1 MFWNRMPRY
10 EIVEPDSMEVLDRGW
25 RRIVSEIGIEFGLP
39 ESLDA
44 FRAAGQKVDG
54 TVVHL
59 DPEFVVEQLA
69 KAPPEF
75 DVQARNPERSLHLG
89 GDAMAFAAVYGPP
102 FVREGDV
109 RRDATYDDFQRLVKL
124 AQRYDEIDTPGG
136 VICEPNDLPLDSRHL
151 DMTFALQTLSDKP
164 FFGSVTSGPNAE
176 DSIRMA
182 EILFGGRDAIEQTPV
197 MFAIVNVNSPLRYD
211 ERMLA
216 ALHAYAAAAQPVIVT
231 PFLLMGAMSPVT
243 IPATIAQQSAEAFA
257 GIALIQLLRPGAPV
271 LLGSFLSTTN
281 MQSGAPNFGGPESA
295 LGLACTGQIARRY
308 GLPWRAGGGALTSSQ
323 TADAQAAYEGMNT
336 MLPAFM
342 AGANLV
348 MHTAGWLESGLVSGY
363 EKFIVDVEILRT
375 LEHEFTPI
383 TIDEAS
389 LAFDAH
395 LEVGH
400 GGHFLG
406 AAHTLERFRE
416 CFYRPFLSSSENFE
430 RWTRNG
436 GRDAAERAA
445 GIWRAE
451 LEAYEP
457 PPLDDGVR
465 EQLEQYVTRRRRELG
480 D

>member
-1 MFWNRMPRY
+1 MPRY
-10 EIVEPDSMEVLDRGW
+10 EIFDPESLVVLDRGW

-39 ESLDA
+39 ESRDA
-44 FRAAGQKVDG
+44 FRTAGQRVDG

-59 DPEFVVEQLA
+59 DPDFVTEQLR
-69 KAPPEF
+69 KAPTEF
-75 DVQARNPERSLHLG
+75 DVQARNGARSMHIG
-89 GDAMAFAAVYGPP
+89 GDAMTFAAVYGPP
-102 FVREGDV
+102 FVRHGDV
-109 RRDATYDDFQRLVKL
+109 RREATHRDFEQFIKLVH
-124 AQRYDEIDTPGG
+124 RFEEVDTPGG

-151 DMTFALQTLSDKP
+151 DMTLALQSLSDKP
-164 FFGSVTSGPNAE
+164 FFGSVTSGANAR
-176 DSIRMA
+176 DSIHMA
-182 EILFGGRDAIEQTPV
+182 EILFGGRERIEQEPV

-216 ALHAYAAAAQPVIVT
+216 ALHAYAEAGQPVIVT

-243 IPATIAQQSAEAFA
+243 IPAAIAQQSAEAFA

-308 GLPWRAGGGALTSSQ
+308 RLPWRAGGGALTSSQ

-348 MHTAGWLESGLVSGY
+348 MHTAGWLESGLVSCY
-363 EKFIVDVEILRT
+363 EKLIIDVEILRT
-375 LEHEFTPI
+375 LKHEFTPI
-383 TIDEAS
+383 TIDDAS

-436 GRDAAERAA
+436 ARDASERAA
-445 GIWRAE
+445 GI
-451 LEAYEP
+451 
-457 PPLDDGVR
+457 
-465 EQLEQYVTRRRRELG
+465 
-480 D
+480 